1 MIFGSTSA
9 HRRTKTQA
17 APDRHHYCNSIAAG
31 IAKPLIP
38 DACRRPARPYNA
50 ASFRDKRSKCM
61 DPAPPIVGIIMG
73 SRSDWQTM
81 RHAADTLDRL
91 GIAHETR
98 IVSAHRTPRRLVAYA
113 EGARGRGIKVI
124 IAGAGGAAH
133 LPGMA
138 AAMTPLP
145 VLGVPIESQ
154 TLKGLDSLLSIVQ
167 MPGGVPVGT
176 LAIGKPGAINA
187 ALLAGAILALGDPAV
202 AHALDAWRQ
211 RQTEAVGERPD
222 SGPQAGG

>member
-9 HRRTKTQA
+9 DRWDQDA
-17 APDRHHYCNSIAAG
+17 SCPDRHHYCNSTTAG

-91 GIAHETR
+91 GVAHETR
-98 IVSAHRTPRRLVAYA
+98 IVPAHRTPGRLGPYA
-113 EGARGRGIKVI
+113 QGARERGR
-124 IAGAGGAAH
+124 
-133 LPGMA
+133 
-138 AAMTPLP
+138 
-145 VLGVPIESQ
+145 
-154 TLKGLDSLLSIVQ
+154 
-167 MPGGVPVGT
+167 
-176 LAIGKPGAINA
+176 
-187 ALLAGAILALGDPAV
+187 
-202 AHALDAWRQ
+202 
-211 RQTEAVGERPD
+211 
-222 SGPQAGG
+222 